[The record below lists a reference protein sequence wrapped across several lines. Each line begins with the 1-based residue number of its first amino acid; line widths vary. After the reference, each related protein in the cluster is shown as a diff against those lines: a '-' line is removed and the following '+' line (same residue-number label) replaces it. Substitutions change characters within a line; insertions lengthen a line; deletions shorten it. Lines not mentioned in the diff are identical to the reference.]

1 MSLKI
6 LTHIRRPIKTNVP
19 ISLEIF
25 QTFIKVD
32 IVTKFEFGAI
42 GSLVQLSFSQNWK
55 KFEN

>member
-42 GSLVQLSFSQNWK
+42 
-55 KFEN
+55 